1 MEKLNIK
8 KVPSSRKDRIKLL
21 ESALAQLKKEFVGLD
36 SIIDQI
42 GASIY
47 AWYVTPEII
56 TRPTIVS
63 IWGMTG
69 TGKTSVVK
77 RLISL
82 LNLDDVQISFDCG
95 ECRDKNK
102 FITTD
107 IMDTFGKSE
116 EADGDRF
123 SGSNS
128 LVFMFDEFQY
138 ARTINDSGD
147 EEVEPSLRPIW
158 SILDSGIID
167 ITNDYNYDF
176 SSLCDFIDELV
187 DTAKS
192 LPHIIIK
199 YNHIN
204 SPDDISAFLDLMF
217 FHYDRGPSI
226 KTDDV
231 EGEDDDRKKP
241 IEVLNSRHI
250 RTIIRRLNNKSD
262 TLGSKVAKE
271 LLSGEYTIGQL
282 AERLEEIKKMSVS
295 SRKLDCSKSL
305 VFILGNLDEAY
316 KDSYDINPDI
326 DADLFYEITSRVTTT
341 DIKEA
346 LKRRYRPEQI
356 GRLGNNIIKYPTL
369 SKDSFK
375 KIIDLEIGRILDRFS
390 KVDKIK
396 VVFEQSM
403 KDLLYSESVYPT
415 QGVRPVLSSIDTLIT
430 PYLSKVVE
438 HKGRSKSVGIGVV
451 GSVRDFRLP
460 CVDIRL
466 KFDKAEELIVT
477 QNLELGKER
486 CPGSRKKR
494 FICAVHE
501 IGHAVMY
508 SWCKGEVPDNI
519 VSVSTDHGGFC
530 STYDRR
536 FAGEIDSR
544 RDVLDEV
551 RISLGGY
558 QAERVIYNNPD
569 MWLLGSSSDIQSL
582 WKELSS
588 AVMDCGYDLPL
599 PLSHRETEQGGS
611 ISEGLDSKDVMVT
624 NKSTGDGRILELIK
638 EGMDYVWSVLSD
650 EKELIKKAA
659 IKLGE
664 NGSMSGQ
671 EFSEFIKQYGNKLT
685 LDKMKDVYN
694 ERDPEYYL
702 KELV

>member
-1 MEKLNIK
+1 MEKLNINR
-8 KVPSSRKDRIKLL
+8 VPNKRKDRIKLL
-21 ESALAQLKKEFVGLD
+21 DSALVQLKREFVGLD
-36 SIIDQI
+36 DIIDQL
-42 GASIY
+42 GASVY

-82 LNLDDVQISFDCG
+82 LYLDDVRISFDCG
-95 ECRDKNK
+95 ECRDNNK
-102 FITTD
+102 SISTD

-116 EADGDRF
+116 ESDSGDRF

-138 ARTINDSGD
+138 ARTINESG
-147 EEVEPSLRPIW
+147 EEDVAPSLRPIW

-167 ITNDYNYDF
+167 INDYNYDF
-176 SSLCDFIDELV
+176 SNLCDFIDELV
-187 DTAKS
+187 DTSKS

-199 YNHIN
+199 DNYIE
-204 SPDDISAFLDLMF
+204 SPDDVSAFLDLMF

-226 KTDDV
+226 KTDNT
-231 EGEDDDRKKP
+231 EDQNKP
-241 IEVLNSRHI
+241 LEVLTSRYL

-262 TLGSKVAKE
+262 ALGSRVAKE

-282 AERLEEIKKMSVS
+282 AERLEDIKKLAAS

-316 KDSYDINPDI
+316 KDSSDISPDI
-326 DADLFYEITSRVTTT
+326 DADLFYDITSRVTTT

-346 LKRRYRPEQI
+346 LKERYRPEQI

-375 KIIDLEIGRILDRFS
+375 KIIDLEIGRVLDRFS
-390 KVDKIK
+390 EVDKIK

-438 HKGRSKSVGIGVV
+438 HKGRSKSVSISVV
-451 GSVRDFRLP
+451 GDIRDFRLP
-460 CVDIRL
+460 SVDIRL
-466 KFDKAEELIVT
+466 KFDKSEEVIVE
-477 QNLELGKER
+477 QKLELGKER
-486 CPGSRKKR
+486 CPENRKKR

-501 IGHAVMY
+501 IGHAIMY

-536 FAGEIDSR
+536 FAGEIDCR

-558 QAERVIYNNPD
+558 QAERVIYSNPD
-569 MWLLGSSSDIQSL
+569 MWLLGSSSDIRSL
-582 WKELSS
+582 WKELSG
-588 AVMDCGYDLPL
+588 AVMDCGFDLPL
-599 PLSHRETEQGGS
+599 PLSHRDVEQNGS
-611 ISEGLDSKDVMVT
+611 ISNGLDCKDVMVT

-638 EGMDYVWSVLSD
+638 EGMDYVWSVLSK

-659 IKLGE
+659 IRLGE
-664 NGSMSGQ
+664 QGSMSGQ
-671 EFSEFIKQYGNKLT
+671 EFSDFIRQYGNKLT
-685 LDKMKDVYN
+685 PDKMKEVYN

>member
-1 MEKLNIK
+1 MEKLNIN
-8 KVPSSRKDRIKLL
+8 KVPSKRKDRIKLL
-21 ESALAQLKKEFVGLD
+21 DSALVQLKREFVGLD
-36 SIIDQI
+36 DIIDQL
-42 GASIY
+42 GASVY

-82 LNLDDVQISFDCG
+82 LYLDDVRISFDCG
-95 ECRDKNK
+95 ECRDNNK
-102 FITTD
+102 SISTD

-116 EADGDRF
+116 ESDSGDRF

-138 ARTINDSGD
+138 ARTINESGE
-147 EEVEPSLRPIW
+147 EEVAPSLRPIW

-167 ITNDYNYDF
+167 INDYNYDF

-187 DTAKS
+187 DTSKS

-199 YNHIN
+199 DNHIE
-204 SPDDISAFLDLMF
+204 SPDDVSAFLNIMF

-226 KTDDV
+226 KTDNT
-231 EGEDDDRKKP
+231 EDQNKP
-241 IEVLNSRHI
+241 LEVLTSRYL

-262 TLGSKVAKE
+262 ALGSRVAKE
-271 LLSGEYTIGQL
+271 LISGEYTIGQL
-282 AERLEEIKKMSVS
+282 AERLEDIKKLAAS

-316 KDSYDINPDI
+316 KDSSDISPDI
-326 DADLFYEITSRVTTT
+326 DADLFYDITSRVTTT

-346 LKRRYRPEQI
+346 LKERYRPEQI

-390 KVDKIK
+390 EVDKIK

-438 HKGRSKSVGIGVV
+438 HKGHSKSVCIGVV
-451 GSVRDFRLP
+451 GDVRDFRLP
-460 CVDIRL
+460 SVDIRL
-466 KFDKAEELIVT
+466 KFDKAEEVIVE
-477 QNLELGKER
+477 QKLELGKER
-486 CPGSRKKR
+486 CPENRKKR

-501 IGHAVMY
+501 IGHAIMY

-536 FAGEIDSR
+536 FAGEIDCR

-551 RISLGGY
+551 RVSLGGY
-558 QAERVIYNNPD
+558 QAERVIYSNPD
-569 MWLLGSSSDIQSL
+569 MWLLGSSSDIRSL

-588 AVMDCGYDLPL
+588 AVMDCGFDLPL
-599 PLSHRETEQGGS
+599 PLSHRDVEQNGS
-611 ISEGLDSKDVMVT
+611 ISNGLDCKDVMVT

-638 EGMDYVWSVLSD
+638 EGMDYVWSVLSE

-664 NGSMSGQ
+664 QGSMSGQ
-671 EFSEFIKQYGNKLT
+671 EFSDFIRQYGNKLT
-685 LDKMKDVYN
+685 LDKMKEVYN
-694 ERDPEYYL
+694 ERDPEYYF

>member
-1 MEKLNIK
+1 MEKLNINR
-8 KVPSSRKDRIKLL
+8 VPSKRKDRIKLL
-21 ESALAQLKKEFVGLD
+21 DSALVQLKREFVGLD
-36 SIIDQI
+36 DIIDQL
-42 GASIY
+42 GASVY

-82 LNLDDVQISFDCG
+82 LYLDDVRISFDCG
-95 ECRDKNK
+95 ECRDNNK
-102 FITTD
+102 SISTD

-116 EADGDRF
+116 ESDSGDRF

-138 ARTINDSGD
+138 ARTINESGE
-147 EEVEPSLRPIW
+147 EEVAPSLRPIW

-167 ITNDYNYDF
+167 INDYNYDF
-176 SSLCDFIDELV
+176 SNLCDFIDELV
-187 DTAKS
+187 DTSKS

-199 YNHIN
+199 DNHIE
-204 SPDDISAFLDLMF
+204 SPDDVSAFLNIMF

-226 KTDDV
+226 KTDNT
-231 EGEDDDRKKP
+231 EDQNKP
-241 IEVLNSRHI
+241 LEVLTSRYL

-262 TLGSKVAKE
+262 ALGSKVAKE

-282 AERLEEIKKMSVS
+282 AERLEDIKKLAAS

-316 KDSYDINPDI
+316 KDSSDISPDI
-326 DADLFYEITSRVTTT
+326 DADLFYDITSRVTTT

-346 LKRRYRPEQI
+346 LKERYRPEQI

-375 KIIDLEIGRILDRFS
+375 KIIDLEIERILDRFS
-390 KVDKIK
+390 EVDKIK

-438 HKGRSKSVGIGVV
+438 HKGHSKSVCIGVV
-451 GSVRDFRLP
+451 GGVRDFRLP
-460 CVDIRL
+460 SVDIRL
-466 KFDKAEELIVT
+466 KFDKSEEVIVE
-477 QNLELGKER
+477 QKLELGKER
-486 CPGSRKKR
+486 CPENRKKR

-536 FAGEIDSR
+536 FAGEIDCR

-558 QAERVIYNNPD
+558 QAERVIYSNPD
-569 MWLLGSSSDIQSL
+569 MWLLGSSSDIRSL

-588 AVMDCGYDLPL
+588 AVMDCGFDLPL
-599 PLSHRETEQGGS
+599 PLSHRDVEQNGS
-611 ISEGLDSKDVMVT
+611 ISNGLDCKDVMVT

-664 NGSMSGQ
+664 QGSMSGQ
-671 EFSEFIKQYGNKLT
+671 EFSDFIRQYGNKLT
-685 LDKMKDVYN
+685 PDKMKEVYN

>member
-1 MEKLNIK
+1 MEKLNIN
-8 KVPSSRKDRIKLL
+8 KVPSKRKDRIKLL
-21 ESALAQLKKEFVGLD
+21 DSALVQLKREFVGLD
-36 SIIDQI
+36 DIIDQL
-42 GASIY
+42 GTSVY

-82 LNLDDVQISFDCG
+82 LNLDDVRISFDCG
-95 ECRDKNK
+95 ECRDNNK
-102 FITTD
+102 SISTD

-116 EADGDRF
+116 ESDSGDRF

-138 ARTINDSGD
+138 ARTINESGE
-147 EEVEPSLRPIW
+147 EEVAPSLRPIW

-187 DTAKS
+187 DASKS

-199 YNHIN
+199 DNHIE
-204 SPDDISAFLDLMF
+204 SPDDVSAFLNLMF

-226 KTDDV
+226 KTDNT
-231 EGEDDDRKKP
+231 EDQNKP
-241 IEVLNSRHI
+241 LEVLTSRYL

-262 TLGSKVAKE
+262 ALGSRVAKE

-282 AERLEEIKKMSVS
+282 AERLEDIKKLAAS

-316 KDSYDINPDI
+316 KDSSDISPDI
-326 DADLFYEITSRVTTT
+326 DADLFYDITSRVTTT

-346 LKRRYRPEQI
+346 LKGRYRPEQI

-390 KVDKIK
+390 EVDKIK

-438 HKGRSKSVGIGVV
+438 HKGRSKSVCIGVV
-451 GSVRDFRLP
+451 GGVRDFRLP
-460 CVDIRL
+460 RVDIRL
-466 KFDKAEELIVT
+466 KFDKSEEVIVE
-477 QNLELGKER
+477 QKLELGKER
-486 CPGSRKKR
+486 CPENRKKR

-508 SWCKGEVPDNI
+508 SWCKGEVPDSI

-530 STYDRR
+530 NTYDRR
-536 FAGEIDSR
+536 FAGEIDCR

-558 QAERVIYNNPD
+558 QAERVIYSNPD

-588 AVMDCGYDLPL
+588 AVMNCGFDLPL
-599 PLSHRETEQGGS
+599 PLSHRDVEQNGS
-611 ISEGLDSKDVMVT
+611 ISNGLDCKDVMVT

-638 EGMDYVWSVLSD
+638 EGMDYVWSVLSN

-659 IKLGE
+659 TRLGE
-664 NGSMSGQ
+664 QGSMSGQ
-671 EFSEFIKQYGNKLT
+671 EFSDFIRQYGNKLT
-685 LDKMKDVYN
+685 PDKMKEVYG

>member
-1 MEKLNIK
+1 MEKLNINR
-8 KVPSSRKDRIKLL
+8 VPSKRKDRIKLL
-21 ESALAQLKKEFVGLD
+21 DSALVQLKREFVGLD
-36 SIIDQI
+36 DIIDQL
-42 GASIY
+42 GASVY

-82 LNLDDVQISFDCG
+82 LYLDDVRISFDCG
-95 ECRDKNK
+95 ECRDNNK
-102 FITTD
+102 SISTD

-116 EADGDRF
+116 ESDSGDRF

-138 ARTINDSGD
+138 ARTINESGE
-147 EEVEPSLRPIW
+147 EEVAPSLRPIW

-167 ITNDYNYDF
+167 INDYNYDF
-176 SSLCDFIDELV
+176 SNLCDFIDELV
-187 DTAKS
+187 DTSKS

-199 YNHIN
+199 DNHIE
-204 SPDDISAFLDLMF
+204 SPDDVSAFLNIMF

-226 KTDDV
+226 KTDNT
-231 EGEDDDRKKP
+231 EDQNKP
-241 IEVLNSRHI
+241 LEVLTSRYL

-262 TLGSKVAKE
+262 ALGSRVAKE

-282 AERLEEIKKMSVS
+282 AERLEDIKKLAAS

-316 KDSYDINPDI
+316 KDSSDISPDI
-326 DADLFYEITSRVTTT
+326 DADLFYDITSRVTTT

-346 LKRRYRPEQI
+346 LKERYRPEQI

-390 KVDKIK
+390 EVDKIK

-438 HKGRSKSVGIGVV
+438 HKGRSKSVSIGVV
-451 GSVRDFRLP
+451 GGVRDFRLP
-460 CVDIRL
+460 SVDIRL
-466 KFDKAEELIVT
+466 KFDKAEEVIVE
-477 QNLELGKER
+477 QKLELGKER
-486 CPGSRKKR
+486 CPENRKKR

-536 FAGEIDSR
+536 FAGEIDCR

-551 RISLGGY
+551 RVSLGGY
-558 QAERVIYNNPD
+558 QAERVIYSNPD

-582 WKELSS
+582 WRELSG
-588 AVMDCGYDLPL
+588 AVMDCGFDLPL
-599 PLSHRETEQGGS
+599 PLSHREVEQSGN

-638 EGMDYVWSVLSD
+638 EGMDYVWSVLSN

-664 NGSMSGQ
+664 QGSMSGQ
-671 EFSEFIKQYGNKLT
+671 EFSDFIGQYGNKLT
-685 LDKMKDVYN
+685 LDKMKEVYN

>member
-1 MEKLNIK
+1 MEKLNINR
-8 KVPSSRKDRIKLL
+8 VPSKRKDRIKLL
-21 ESALAQLKKEFVGLD
+21 DSALVQLKREFVGLD
-36 SIIDQI
+36 DIIDQL
-42 GASIY
+42 GASVY

-82 LNLDDVQISFDCG
+82 LYLDDVRISFDCG
-95 ECRDKNK
+95 ECRDNNK
-102 FITTD
+102 SISTD

-116 EADGDRF
+116 ESDSGDRF

-138 ARTINDSGD
+138 ARTINESG
-147 EEVEPSLRPIW
+147 EEDVAPSLRPIW

-167 ITNDYNYDF
+167 INDYNYDF
-176 SSLCDFIDELV
+176 SNLCDFIDELV
-187 DTAKS
+187 DASKS

-199 YNHIN
+199 DNHIE
-204 SPDDISAFLDLMF
+204 SPDDVSAFLNIMF

-226 KTDDV
+226 KTDNT
-231 EGEDDDRKKP
+231 EDQNKP
-241 IEVLNSRHI
+241 LEVLTSRYL

-262 TLGSKVAKE
+262 ALGSRVAKE
-271 LLSGEYTIGQL
+271 LISGEYTIGQL
-282 AERLEEIKKMSVS
+282 AERLEDIKKLAAS

-316 KDSYDINPDI
+316 KDSSDISPDI
-326 DADLFYEITSRVTTT
+326 DADLFYDITSRVTTT

-346 LKRRYRPEQI
+346 LKERYRPEQI

-390 KVDKIK
+390 EVDKIK

-438 HKGRSKSVGIGVV
+438 HKGRSKSVSISVV
-451 GSVRDFRLP
+451 GGVRDFRLP
-460 CVDIRL
+460 SVDIRL
-466 KFDKAEELIVT
+466 KFDKAEEVIVE
-477 QNLELGKER
+477 QKLELGKER
-486 CPGSRKKR
+486 CPENRKKR
-494 FICAVHE
+494 FICSVHE

-536 FAGEIDSR
+536 FAGEIDCR

-558 QAERVIYNNPD
+558 QAERVIYSNPD
-569 MWLLGSSSDIQSL
+569 MWLLGSSSDIRSL

-588 AVMDCGYDLPL
+588 AVMDCGFDLPL
-599 PLSHRETEQGGS
+599 PLSHRDVEQNGS
-611 ISEGLDSKDVMVT
+611 ISNGLDCKDVMVT

-638 EGMDYVWSVLSD
+638 EGMDYVWSVLSK

-664 NGSMSGQ
+664 QGSMSGQ
-671 EFSEFIKQYGNKLT
+671 EFSDFIRQYGNKLT
-685 LDKMKDVYN
+685 PDKMKEVYN
-694 ERDPEYYL
+694 ERDPEYYF

>member
-1 MEKLNIK
+1 MEKLNIN
-8 KVPSSRKDRIKLL
+8 KVPSKRKDRIKLL
-21 ESALAQLKKEFVGLD
+21 DSALVQLKREFVGLD
-36 SIIDQI
+36 DIIDQL
-42 GASIY
+42 GASVY

-82 LNLDDVQISFDCG
+82 LYLDDVRISFDCG
-95 ECRDKNK
+95 ECRDNNK
-102 FITTD
+102 SISTD

-116 EADGDRF
+116 ESDRGDRF

-138 ARTINDSGD
+138 ARTINESGE
-147 EEVEPSLRPIW
+147 EEVAPSLRPIW

-167 ITNDYNYDF
+167 INDYNYDF
-176 SSLCDFIDELV
+176 SNLCDFVDELV
-187 DTAKS
+187 DASKS

-199 YNHIN
+199 DNHIE
-204 SPDDISAFLDLMF
+204 SPDDVSAFLNLMF

-226 KTDDV
+226 KTDNT
-231 EGEDDDRKKP
+231 EDQNKP
-241 IEVLNSRHI
+241 LEVLTSRYL
-250 RTIIRRLNNKSD
+250 RTIIRRLNNKND
-262 TLGSKVAKE
+262 ALGSRVAKE

-282 AERLEEIKKMSVS
+282 AERLEDIKKLAAS

-316 KDSYDINPDI
+316 KDSSDISPDI
-326 DADLFYEITSRVTTT
+326 DADLFYDITSRVTTT

-346 LKRRYRPEQI
+346 LKERYRPEQI

-375 KIIDLEIGRILDRFS
+375 RIIDLEIGRILDRFS
-390 KVDKIK
+390 EVDKIK

-438 HKGRSKSVGIGVV
+438 HKGRSKSVCIGVV

-460 CVDIRL
+460 CVDVRL
-466 KFDKAEELIVT
+466 KFDKSEEVIVE
-477 QNLELGKER
+477 QKLELGKER
-486 CPGSRKKR
+486 CPENRKKR

-536 FAGEIDSR
+536 FAGEIDCR

-558 QAERVIYNNPD
+558 QAERVIYSNPD
-569 MWLLGSSSDIQSL
+569 MWLLGSSSDIRSL
-582 WKELSS
+582 WKELSG
-588 AVMDCGYDLPL
+588 AVMDCGFDLPL
-599 PLSHRETEQGGS
+599 PLSHRDVEQNGS
-611 ISEGLDSKDVMVT
+611 ISNGLDCKDVMVT

-638 EGMDYVWSVLSD
+638 EGMDYVWSVLSN

-664 NGSMSGQ
+664 QGSMSGQ
-671 EFSEFIKQYGNKLT
+671 EFSDFIRQYGNKLT
-685 LDKMKDVYN
+685 PDKMKEVYN

>member
-1 MEKLNIK
+1 MEKLNIN
-8 KVPSSRKDRIKLL
+8 KVPSKRKDRIKLL
-21 ESALAQLKKEFVGLD
+21 DSALVQLKREFVGLD
-36 SIIDQI
+36 DIIDQL
-42 GASIY
+42 GASVY

-82 LNLDDVQISFDCG
+82 LYLDDVRISFDCG
-95 ECRDKNK
+95 ECRDNNK
-102 FITTD
+102 SISTD

-116 EADGDRF
+116 ESDSGDRF

-138 ARTINDSGD
+138 ARTINESGE
-147 EEVEPSLRPIW
+147 EEVAPSLRPIW

-187 DTAKS
+187 DASKS

-199 YNHIN
+199 DNHIE
-204 SPDDISAFLDLMF
+204 SPDDVSAFLNIMF

-226 KTDDV
+226 KTDNT
-231 EGEDDDRKKP
+231 EDQNKP
-241 IEVLNSRHI
+241 LEVLTSRYL

-262 TLGSKVAKE
+262 ALGSRVAKE

-282 AERLEEIKKMSVS
+282 AERLEDIKKLAAS

-316 KDSYDINPDI
+316 KDSSDISPDI
-326 DADLFYEITSRVTTT
+326 DADLFYDITSRVTTT

-346 LKRRYRPEQI
+346 LKERYRPEQI

-375 KIIDLEIGRILDRFS
+375 RIIDLEIGRILDRFS
-390 KVDKIK
+390 EVDKIE

-438 HKGRSKSVGIGVV
+438 HKGRSKSVSISVV
-451 GSVRDFRLP
+451 GDIRDFRLP
-460 CVDIRL
+460 RVDIRL
-466 KFDKAEELIVT
+466 KFDKSEEVIVE
-477 QNLELGKER
+477 QKLELGKER
-486 CPGSRKKR
+486 CPENRKKR

-501 IGHAVMY
+501 IGHAIMY

-536 FAGEIDSR
+536 FAGEIDCR

-558 QAERVIYNNPD
+558 QAERVIYSNPD

-582 WKELSS
+582 WKELSG
-588 AVMDCGYDLPL
+588 AVMDCGFDLPL
-599 PLSHRETEQGGS
+599 PLSHRDVEQNGS
-611 ISEGLDSKDVMVT
+611 ISNGLDCKDVMVT

-664 NGSMSGQ
+664 QGSMSGQ
-671 EFSEFIKQYGNKLT
+671 EFSDFIRQYGNKLT
-685 LDKMKDVYN
+685 PDKMKEVYG
-694 ERDPEYYL
+694 ERDPEYYF
-702 KELV
+702 KGLV

>member
-1 MEKLNIK
+1 MEKLNIN
-8 KVPSSRKDRIKLL
+8 KVPSKRKDRIKLL
-21 ESALAQLKKEFVGLD
+21 DSALVQLKREFVGLD
-36 SIIDQI
+36 DIIDQL
-42 GASIY
+42 GASVY

-82 LNLDDVQISFDCG
+82 LNLDDVRISFDCG
-95 ECRDKNK
+95 ECRDNNK
-102 FITTD
+102 SICTD

-116 EADGDRF
+116 ESDSGDRF

-138 ARTINDSGD
+138 ARTINESGE
-147 EEVEPSLRPIW
+147 EEVAPSLRPIW

-187 DTAKS
+187 DASKS

-199 YNHIN
+199 DNHIE
-204 SPDDISAFLDLMF
+204 SPDDVSAFLNLMF

-226 KTDDV
+226 KTDNT
-231 EGEDDDRKKP
+231 EDQNKP
-241 IEVLNSRHI
+241 LEVLTSRYL
-250 RTIIRRLNNKSD
+250 RTIIRRLNSKSD
-262 TLGSKVAKE
+262 TLGSRVAKE

-282 AERLEEIKKMSVS
+282 AERLEDIKKLAAS

-316 KDSYDINPDI
+316 KDSSDISPDI
-326 DADLFYEITSRVTTT
+326 DADLFYDITSRVTTT

-346 LKRRYRPEQI
+346 LKERYRPEQI

-390 KVDKIK
+390 EVDKIG

-438 HKGRSKSVGIGVV
+438 HKGRSKSVSIGVV
-451 GSVRDFRLP
+451 GGVRDFRLP
-460 CVDIRL
+460 RVDIRL
-466 KFDKAEELIVT
+466 KFDKSEEVIVE
-477 QNLELGKER
+477 QKLELGKER
-486 CPGSRKKR
+486 CPENRKKR

-536 FAGEIDSR
+536 FAGEIDCR

-569 MWLLGSSSDIQSL
+569 MWLLGSGSDIRSL
-582 WKELSS
+582 WKELSG
-588 AVMDCGYDLPL
+588 AVMDCGFDLPL
-599 PLSHRETEQGGS
+599 PLSHRDVEQNGS
-611 ISEGLDSKDVMVT
+611 ISNGLDCKDVMVT

-638 EGMDYVWSVLSD
+638 EGMDYVWSVLSN

-664 NGSMSGQ
+664 QGSMSGQ
-671 EFSEFIKQYGNKLT
+671 EFLDFIRQYGNKLT
-685 LDKMKDVYN
+685 PDKMKEVYG

>member
-1 MEKLNIK
+1 MEKLNIN
-8 KVPSSRKDRIKLL
+8 KVPSKRKDRIKLL
-21 ESALAQLKKEFVGLD
+21 DSALVQLKREFVGLD
-36 SIIDQI
+36 DIIDQL
-42 GASIY
+42 GASVY

-82 LNLDDVQISFDCG
+82 LYLDDVRISFDCG
-95 ECRDKNK
+95 ECRDNNK
-102 FITTD
+102 SISTD

-116 EADGDRF
+116 ESDSGDRF

-138 ARTINDSGD
+138 ARTINESGE
-147 EEVEPSLRPIW
+147 EEVAPSLRPIW

-167 ITNDYNYDF
+167 INDYNYDF
-176 SSLCDFIDELV
+176 SNLCDFIDELV
-187 DTAKS
+187 DTSKS

-199 YNHIN
+199 DNHIE
-204 SPDDISAFLDLMF
+204 SPDDVSAFLNIMF

-226 KTDDV
+226 KTDNT
-231 EGEDDDRKKP
+231 EDQNKP
-241 IEVLNSRHI
+241 LEVLTSRYL

-262 TLGSKVAKE
+262 ALGSRVAKE

-282 AERLEEIKKMSVS
+282 AERLEDIKKLAAS

-316 KDSYDINPDI
+316 KDSSDISPDI
-326 DADLFYEITSRVTTT
+326 DADLFYDITSRVTTT

-346 LKRRYRPEQI
+346 LKERYRPEQI

-390 KVDKIK
+390 EVDKIK

-438 HKGRSKSVGIGVV
+438 HKGRSKSVSISVV
-451 GSVRDFRLP
+451 GDIRDFRLP
-460 CVDIRL
+460 RVDIRL
-466 KFDKAEELIVT
+466 KFDKAEEVIVE
-477 QNLELGKER
+477 QKLELGKER
-486 CPGSRKKR
+486 CPENRKKR

-501 IGHAVMY
+501 IGHAIMY
-508 SWCKGEVPDNI
+508 SWCKGEVPDSI

-536 FAGEIDSR
+536 FAGEIDCR

-569 MWLLGSSSDIQSL
+569 MWLLGSSSDIRSL

-588 AVMDCGYDLPL
+588 AVMDCGFDLPL
-599 PLSHRETEQGGS
+599 PLSHRDVEQNGS
-611 ISEGLDSKDVMVT
+611 ISNGLDCKDVMVT

-664 NGSMSGQ
+664 QGSMSGQ
-671 EFSEFIKQYGNKLT
+671 EFSDFIRQYGNKLT
-685 LDKMKDVYN
+685 LDKMKEVYG
-694 ERDPEYYL
+694 ERDPEYYF

>member
-1 MEKLNIK
+1 MEKLNIN
-8 KVPSSRKDRIKLL
+8 KVPSKRKDRIKLL
-21 ESALAQLKKEFVGLD
+21 DSALVQLKREFVGLD
-36 SIIDQI
+36 DIIDQL
-42 GASIY
+42 GASVY

-82 LNLDDVQISFDCG
+82 LYLDDVRISFDCG
-95 ECRDKNK
+95 ECRDNNK
-102 FITTD
+102 SISTD

-116 EADGDRF
+116 ESDSGDRF

-138 ARTINDSGD
+138 ARTINESG
-147 EEVEPSLRPIW
+147 EEDVAPSLRPIW

-167 ITNDYNYDF
+167 INDYNYDF
-176 SSLCDFIDELV
+176 SNLCDFIDELV
-187 DTAKS
+187 DTSKS

-199 YNHIN
+199 GNHIE
-204 SPDDISAFLDLMF
+204 SPDDVSAFLNIMF

-226 KTDDV
+226 KTDDA
-231 EGEDDDRKKP
+231 EDQNKP
-241 IEVLNSRHI
+241 LEVLTSRYL

-262 TLGSKVAKE
+262 ALGSKVAKE

-282 AERLEEIKKMSVS
+282 AERLEDIKKLAAS

-316 KDSYDINPDI
+316 KDSSDISPDI
-326 DADLFYEITSRVTTT
+326 DVDLFYDITSRVTTT

-346 LKRRYRPEQI
+346 LKERYRPEQI

-375 KIIDLEIGRILDRFS
+375 RIIDLEIGRILDRFS
-390 KVDKIK
+390 EVDKIK

-430 PYLSKVVE
+430 PYLSKVLE
-438 HKGRSKSVGIGVV
+438 HKGRSKSVSISVV
-451 GSVRDFRLP
+451 GDIRDFRLP
-460 CVDIRL
+460 SVDIRL
-466 KFDKAEELIVT
+466 KFDKSEEVIVE
-477 QNLELGKER
+477 QKLELGKER
-486 CPGSRKKR
+486 CPENRKKR

-501 IGHAVMY
+501 IGHAIMY

-536 FAGEIDSR
+536 FAGEIDCR

-558 QAERVIYNNPD
+558 QAERVIYSNPD
-569 MWLLGSSSDIQSL
+569 MWLLGSSSDIRSL

-588 AVMDCGYDLPL
+588 AVMDCGFDLPL
-599 PLSHRETEQGGS
+599 PLSHRDVEQNGS
-611 ISEGLDSKDVMVT
+611 ISNGLDCKDVMVT

-664 NGSMSGQ
+664 QGSMSGQ
-671 EFSEFIKQYGNKLT
+671 EFSDFIRQYGNKLT
-685 LDKMKDVYN
+685 LDKMKEVYN
-694 ERDPEYYL
+694 ERDPEYYF

>member
-1 MEKLNIK
+1 MEKLNIN
-8 KVPSSRKDRIKLL
+8 KVPSKRKDRIKLL
-21 ESALAQLKKEFVGLD
+21 ESALVQLKREFVGLD
-36 SIIDQI
+36 DIIDQI
-42 GASIY
+42 GTSVY

-82 LNLDDVQISFDCG
+82 LNLDGVRISFDCG
-95 ECRDKNK
+95 ECRDNNK
-102 FITTD
+102 SISTD

-138 ARTINDSGD
+138 ARTINDSGE
-147 EEVEPSLRPIW
+147 EEVAPSLRPIW

-176 SSLCDFIDELV
+176 SNLCDFVDELV
-187 DTAKS
+187 DASKS

-199 YNHIN
+199 DNHIE
-204 SPDDISAFLDLMF
+204 SPDDVSAYLNLMF

-226 KTDDV
+226 KT
-231 EGEDDDRKKP
+231 EDAEDQNKP
-241 IEVLNSRHI
+241 LEVLGSRYI

-271 LLSGEYTIGQL
+271 LLSGEYTISQF
-282 AERLEEIKKMSVS
+282 AERLDDIRKMSVS

-346 LKRRYRPEQI
+346 LKKRYRPEQI

-369 SKDSFK
+369 SKDSFRR
-375 KIIDLEIGRILDRFS
+375 IIDLEIGRILDRFS
-390 KVDKIK
+390 EVDKIR

-438 HKGRSKSVGIGVV
+438 HKGRSKSVSIGVV
-451 GSVRDFRLP
+451 GGVRDFRLP
-460 CVDIRL
+460 RVDIRL
-466 KFDKAEELIVT
+466 KFDKSEEVIVE
-477 QNLELGKER
+477 QKLELGKER
-486 CPGSRKKR
+486 CPENRKKR

-501 IGHAVMY
+501 IGHAIMY

-536 FAGEIDSR
+536 FAGEIDCR
-544 RDVLDEV
+544 RDILDEV

-558 QAERVIYNNPD
+558 QAERVIYSNSD

-588 AVMDCGYDLPL
+588 AVMDCGFDLPL
-599 PLSHRETEQGGS
+599 PLSHRDVEQNGS
-611 ISEGLDSKDVMVT
+611 ISNGLDCKDVMVT

-664 NGSMSGQ
+664 QGSMSGQ
-671 EFSEFIKQYGNKLT
+671 EFSDFIRQYGNKLT
-685 LDKMKDVYN
+685 PDKMKEVYG

>member
-1 MEKLNIK
+1 MEKLNINR
-8 KVPSSRKDRIKLL
+8 VPSKRKDRIKLL
-21 ESALAQLKKEFVGLD
+21 DSALVQLKREFVGLD
-36 SIIDQI
+36 DIIDQL
-42 GASIY
+42 GASVY

-82 LNLDDVQISFDCG
+82 LYLDDVRISFDCG
-95 ECRDKNK
+95 ECRDNNK
-102 FITTD
+102 SISTD

-116 EADGDRF
+116 ESDSGDRF

-138 ARTINDSGD
+138 ARTINESG
-147 EEVEPSLRPIW
+147 EEDVAPSLRPIW

-167 ITNDYNYDF
+167 INDYNYDF
-176 SSLCDFIDELV
+176 SNLCDFIDELV
-187 DTAKS
+187 DTSKS

-199 YNHIN
+199 DNHIE
-204 SPDDISAFLDLMF
+204 SPDDVSAFLNLMF

-226 KTDDV
+226 KTDNT
-231 EGEDDDRKKP
+231 EDQNKP
-241 IEVLNSRHI
+241 LEVLTSRYL

-262 TLGSKVAKE
+262 ALGSRVAKE
-271 LLSGEYTIGQL
+271 LISGEYTIGQL
-282 AERLEEIKKMSVS
+282 AERLEDIKKLAAS

-316 KDSYDINPDI
+316 KDSSDISPDI
-326 DADLFYEITSRVTTT
+326 DADLFYDITSRVTTT

-346 LKRRYRPEQI
+346 LKERYRPEQI

-375 KIIDLEIGRILDRFS
+375 KIIDLEIERILDRFS
-390 KVDKIK
+390 EVDKIK

-438 HKGRSKSVGIGVV
+438 HKGRSKSVCISVV
-451 GSVRDFRLP
+451 GGVRDFRLP
-460 CVDIRL
+460 SVDIRL
-466 KFDKAEELIVT
+466 KFDKAEEVIVE
-477 QNLELGKER
+477 QKLELGKER
-486 CPGSRKKR
+486 CPENRKKR

-501 IGHAVMY
+501 IGHAIMY

-536 FAGEIDSR
+536 FAGEIDCR

-558 QAERVIYNNPD
+558 QAERVIYSNPD
-569 MWLLGSSSDIQSL
+569 MWLLGSSSDIRSL

-588 AVMDCGYDLPL
+588 AVMDCGFDLPL
-599 PLSHRETEQGGS
+599 PLSHRDVEQNGS
-611 ISEGLDSKDVMVT
+611 ISNGLDCKDVMVT

-664 NGSMSGQ
+664 QGSMSGQ
-671 EFSEFIKQYGNKLT
+671 EFLDFIRQYGNKLT
-685 LDKMKDVYN
+685 PDKMKEVYN
-694 ERDPEYYL
+694 ERDPEYYF

>member
-1 MEKLNIK
+1 MEKLNINR
-8 KVPSSRKDRIKLL
+8 VPSKRKDRIKLL
-21 ESALAQLKKEFVGLD
+21 DSALVQLKREFVGLD

-82 LNLDDVQISFDCG
+82 LNLDGVRISFDCG
-95 ECRDKNK
+95 ECRDNNK
-102 FITTD
+102 SISTD

-138 ARTINDSGD
+138 ARTINDSGE
-147 EEVEPSLRPIW
+147 EEVAPSLRPIW

-176 SSLCDFIDELV
+176 SNLCDFVDELV
-187 DTAKS
+187 DASKS

-199 YNHIN
+199 DNHIE
-204 SPDDISAFLDLMF
+204 SPDDVSAYLNLMF

-226 KTDDV
+226 KT
-231 EGEDDDRKKP
+231 EDAEDQNKP
-241 IEVLNSRHI
+241 LEVLGSRYI
-250 RTIIRRLNNKSD
+250 RTIIRRLNGKSD
-262 TLGSKVAKE
+262 ALGSKVAKE
-271 LLSGEYTIGQL
+271 LLSGEYTISQF
-282 AERLEEIKKMSVS
+282 AERLDDIRKMSVS

-346 LKRRYRPEQI
+346 LKKRYRPEQI

-369 SKDSFK
+369 SKDSFRR
-375 KIIDLEIGRILDRFS
+375 IIDLEIGRILDRFS
-390 KVDKIK
+390 EVDKIR

-438 HKGRSKSVGIGVV
+438 HKGRSKSVSIGVV
-451 GSVRDFRLP
+451 GGVRDFRLP
-460 CVDIRL
+460 RVDIRL
-466 KFDKAEELIVT
+466 KFDKAEEVT
-477 QNLELGKER
+477 VEQKLELGKER
-486 CPGSRKKR
+486 CPENRKKR
-494 FICAVHE
+494 YICAVHE
-501 IGHAVMY
+501 IGHAIMY

-536 FAGEIDSR
+536 FAGEIDCR
-544 RDVLDEV
+544 RDILDEV

-558 QAERVIYNNPD
+558 QAERVIYSNPD

-588 AVMDCGYDLPL
+588 AVMDCGFDLPL
-599 PLSHRETEQGGS
+599 PLSHRDVEQNGS
-611 ISEGLDSKDVMVT
+611 ISRGLDCKDVMVT

-659 IKLGE
+659 IQLGE
-664 NGSMSGQ
+664 QGSMSGQ
-671 EFSEFIKQYGNKLT
+671 EFLDFIRQYGNKLT
-685 LDKMKDVYN
+685 LDKMKEVYG

>member
-1 MEKLNIK
+1 MEKLNINR
-8 KVPSSRKDRIKLL
+8 VPSKRKDRIKLL
-21 ESALAQLKKEFVGLD
+21 DSALVQLKREFVGLD
-36 SIIDQI
+36 DIIDQL
-42 GASIY
+42 GASVY

-82 LNLDDVQISFDCG
+82 LYLDDVRILFDCG
-95 ECRDKNK
+95 ECRDNNK
-102 FITTD
+102 SISTD

-116 EADGDRF
+116 ESDSGDRF

-138 ARTINDSGD
+138 ARTINESGE
-147 EEVEPSLRPIW
+147 EEVAPSLRPIW

-167 ITNDYNYDF
+167 INDYNYDF
-176 SSLCDFIDELV
+176 SNLCDFIDELV
-187 DTAKS
+187 NTSKS

-199 YNHIN
+199 DNHIE
-204 SPDDISAFLDLMF
+204 SPDDVSAFLNIMF
-217 FHYDRGPSI
+217 FHYDRGPFI
-226 KTDDV
+226 KTDNT
-231 EGEDDDRKKP
+231 EDQNKP
-241 IEVLNSRHI
+241 LEVLTSRYL

-262 TLGSKVAKE
+262 ALGSRVAKE
-271 LLSGEYTIGQL
+271 LISGEYTIGQL
-282 AERLEEIKKMSVS
+282 AERLEDIKKLAAS

-316 KDSYDINPDI
+316 KDSSDISPDI
-326 DADLFYEITSRVTTT
+326 DADLFYDITSRVTTT

-346 LKRRYRPEQI
+346 LKERYRPEQI

-390 KVDKIK
+390 EVDKIK

-438 HKGRSKSVGIGVV
+438 HKGRSKSVSIGVV
-451 GSVRDFRLP
+451 GGVRDFRLP
-460 CVDIRL
+460 SVDIRL
-466 KFDKAEELIVT
+466 KFDKAEEVIVE
-477 QNLELGKER
+477 QKLELGKER
-486 CPGSRKKR
+486 CPENRKKR

-536 FAGEIDSR
+536 FAGEIDCR

-558 QAERVIYNNPD
+558 QAERVIYSNPD
-569 MWLLGSSSDIQSL
+569 MWLLGSSSDIRSL
-582 WKELSS
+582 WKELSG
-588 AVMDCGYDLPL
+588 AVMDCGFDLPL
-599 PLSHRETEQGGS
+599 PLSHRDVEQNGS
-611 ISEGLDSKDVMVT
+611 ISNGLDCKDVMVT

-638 EGMDYVWSVLSD
+638 EGMDYVWSVLSN
-650 EKELIKKAA
+650 EKELIKNAA

-664 NGSMSGQ
+664 QGSMSGQ
-671 EFSEFIKQYGNKLT
+671 EFSDFIRQYGNKLT
-685 LDKMKDVYN
+685 PDKMKEVYN

>member
-1 MEKLNIK
+1 MEKLNINR
-8 KVPSSRKDRIKLL
+8 VPSKRKDRIKLL
-21 ESALAQLKKEFVGLD
+21 DSALVQLKREFVGLD
-36 SIIDQI
+36 DIIDQL
-42 GASIY
+42 GASVY

-82 LNLDDVQISFDCG
+82 LYLDDVRISFDCG
-95 ECRDKNK
+95 ECRDNNK
-102 FITTD
+102 SISTD

-116 EADGDRF
+116 ESDSGDRF

-138 ARTINDSGD
+138 ARTINESGE
-147 EEVEPSLRPIW
+147 EEVAPSLRPIW

-167 ITNDYNYDF
+167 INDYNYDF

-187 DTAKS
+187 DASKS

-199 YNHIN
+199 DNHIE
-204 SPDDISAFLDLMF
+204 SPDDVSAFLNLMF

-226 KTDDV
+226 KTDNT
-231 EGEDDDRKKP
+231 EDQNKP
-241 IEVLNSRHI
+241 LEVLTSRYL

-262 TLGSKVAKE
+262 ALGSRVAKE

-282 AERLEEIKKMSVS
+282 AERLEDIKKLAAS

-316 KDSYDINPDI
+316 KDSSDISPDI
-326 DADLFYEITSRVTTT
+326 DADLFYDITSRVTTT

-346 LKRRYRPEQI
+346 LKERYRPEQI

-390 KVDKIK
+390 EVDKIK

-438 HKGRSKSVGIGVV
+438 HKGRSKSVSIGVV
-451 GSVRDFRLP
+451 GGVRDFRLP
-460 CVDIRL
+460 SVDIRL
-466 KFDKAEELIVT
+466 KFDKAEEVIVE
-477 QNLELGKER
+477 QKLELGKER
-486 CPGSRKKR
+486 CPENRKKR

-536 FAGEIDSR
+536 FAGEIDCR

-569 MWLLGSSSDIQSL
+569 MWLLGSGSDIRSL
-582 WKELSS
+582 WKELSG
-588 AVMDCGYDLPL
+588 AVMDCGFDLPL
-599 PLSHRETEQGGS
+599 PLSHRDVEQNGS
-611 ISEGLDSKDVMVT
+611 ISNGLDCKDVMVT

-638 EGMDYVWSVLSD
+638 EGMDYVWSVLSN

-659 IKLGE
+659 IRLGE
-664 NGSMSGQ
+664 QGSMSGQ
-671 EFSEFIKQYGNKLT
+671 EFSDFIRQYGNKLT
-685 LDKMKDVYN
+685 PDKMKEVYN

>member
-1 MEKLNIK
+1 MEKLNINR
-8 KVPSSRKDRIKLL
+8 VPSKRKDRIKQLD
-21 ESALAQLKKEFVGLD
+21 SALVRLKEEFVGLD
-36 SIIDQI
+36 SIIDQL
-42 GASIY
+42 GTSVY

-82 LNLDDVQISFDCG
+82 LNLDDVRISFDCG
-95 ECRDKNK
+95 ECRNNNK
-102 FITTD
+102 SISTD

-116 EADGDRF
+116 EADGSDRF

-138 ARTINDSGD
+138 ARTINDSGE

-199 YNHIN
+199 ENHIN
-204 SPDDISAFLDLMF
+204 SPDDVSAFLNLMF
-217 FHYDRGPSI
+217 FHYDSGPSI
-226 KTDDV
+226 KPD
-231 EGEDDDRKKP
+231 EDKDP
-241 IEVLNSRHI
+241 IKTLEVLNSRHI
-250 RTIIRRLNNKSD
+250 RTIIRRLNSKGD
-262 TLGSKVAKE
+262 ALGSKVAKE
-271 LLSGEYTIGQL
+271 LLSGEYTISQF
-282 AERLEEIKKMSVS
+282 AERLDDIRKMSVS

-346 LKRRYRPEQI
+346 LKKRYRPEQI

-369 SKDSFK
+369 SKNSFK
-375 KIIDLEIGRILDRFS
+375 RIIDLEIGRILGRFS
-390 KVDKIK
+390 EVDKIK

-438 HKGRSKSVGIGVV
+438 HKGRSKSVSISVV
-451 GSVRDFRLP
+451 GDIRDFRLP
-460 CVDIRL
+460 RVDIRL
-466 KFDKAEELIVT
+466 KFDKAEEVIVT
-477 QNLELGKER
+477 QKLELGKER
-486 CPGSRKKR
+486 CPENRKKR
-494 FICAVHE
+494 YICAVHE
-501 IGHAVMY
+501 IGHAIMY

-536 FAGEIDSR
+536 FAGEIDCR
-544 RDVLDEV
+544 GDILDEV

-558 QAERVIYNNPD
+558 QAERVIYSNPD

-588 AVMDCGYDLPL
+588 AIMECGFDLPL
-599 PLSHRETEQGGS
+599 PLSHREVEQS
-611 ISEGLDSKDVMVT
+611 DNISRGLGCEDVMVT
-624 NKSTGDGRILELIK
+624 SKSTGDGRILELIK

-659 IKLGE
+659 IQLGE
-664 NGSMSGQ
+664 QGSMSGQ
-671 EFSEFIKQYGNKLT
+671 EFLDFIKKYGNKLT
-685 LDKMKDVYN
+685 LDKMKDVYD
-694 ERDPEYYL
+694 ERDSEYYF

>member
-1 MEKLNIK
+1 MEKLNINR
-8 KVPSSRKDRIKLL
+8 VPSKRKDRIKLL
-21 ESALAQLKKEFVGLD
+21 DSALVQLKREFVGLD
-36 SIIDQI
+36 DIIDQL
-42 GASIY
+42 GASVY

-82 LNLDDVQISFDCG
+82 LYLDDVRISFDCG
-95 ECRDKNK
+95 ECRDNNK
-102 FITTD
+102 SISTD

-116 EADGDRF
+116 ESDSGDRF

-138 ARTINDSGD
+138 ARTINESG
-147 EEVEPSLRPIW
+147 EEDVAPSLRPIW

-167 ITNDYNYDF
+167 INDYNYDF
-176 SSLCDFIDELV
+176 SNLCDFIDELV
-187 DTAKS
+187 DTSKS

-199 YNHIN
+199 DNHIE
-204 SPDDISAFLDLMF
+204 SPDDVSAFLNIMF

-226 KTDDV
+226 KTDNT
-231 EGEDDDRKKP
+231 EDQNKP
-241 IEVLNSRHI
+241 LEVLTSRYL

-262 TLGSKVAKE
+262 ALGSRVAKE
-271 LLSGEYTIGQL
+271 LISGEYTIGQL
-282 AERLEEIKKMSVS
+282 AERLEDIKKLAAS

-316 KDSYDINPDI
+316 KDSSDIRPDI
-326 DADLFYEITSRVTTT
+326 DADLFYDITSRVTTT

-346 LKRRYRPEQI
+346 LKERYRPEQI

-390 KVDKIK
+390 EVDKIK

-438 HKGRSKSVGIGVV
+438 HKGRSKSVSIGVV
-451 GSVRDFRLP
+451 GGVRDFRLP
-460 CVDIRL
+460 RVDIRL
-466 KFDKAEELIVT
+466 KFDKSEEVIVE
-477 QNLELGKER
+477 QKLELGKER
-486 CPGSRKKR
+486 CPENRKKR

-501 IGHAVMY
+501 IGHAIMY
-508 SWCKGEVPDNI
+508 SWCKGEVPDSI

-530 STYDRR
+530 NTYDRR
-536 FAGEIDSR
+536 FAGEIDCR

-558 QAERVIYNNPD
+558 QAERVIYSNPD
-569 MWLLGSSSDIQSL
+569 MWLLGSSSDIRSL

-588 AVMDCGYDLPL
+588 AVMDCGFDLPL
-599 PLSHRETEQGGS
+599 PLSHRDVEQNGS
-611 ISEGLDSKDVMVT
+611 ISNGLDCKDVMVT

-664 NGSMSGQ
+664 QGSMSGQ
-671 EFSEFIKQYGNKLT
+671 EFSDFIRQYGNKLT
-685 LDKMKDVYN
+685 PDKMKEVYN
-694 ERDPEYYL
+694 ERDPEYYF

>member
-8 KVPSSRKDRIKLL
+8 KVPSRRKDRIKLL

-42 GASIY
+42 GVSIY

-138 ARTINDSGD
+138 ARTINGSGD

-199 YNHIN
+199 DNHIN

-241 IEVLNSRHI
+241 IEVLNSRYI

-438 HKGRSKSVGIGVV
+438 HKGRSKSVSIGVV
-451 GSVRDFRLP
+451 GDVRDFRLP

-588 AVMDCGYDLPL
+588 AVMDCGFDLPL

>member
-1 MEKLNIK
+1 MEKLNINR
-8 KVPSSRKDRIKLL
+8 VPSKRKDRIKLL
-21 ESALAQLKKEFVGLD
+21 DSALVQLKREFVGLD
-36 SIIDQI
+36 DIIDQL
-42 GASIY
+42 GASVY

-82 LNLDDVQISFDCG
+82 LYLDDVRISFDCG
-95 ECRDKNK
+95 ECRDNNK
-102 FITTD
+102 SISTD

-116 EADGDRF
+116 ESDSGDRF

-138 ARTINDSGD
+138 ARTINESGE
-147 EEVEPSLRPIW
+147 EEVAPSLRPIW

-167 ITNDYNYDF
+167 INDYNYDF
-176 SSLCDFIDELV
+176 SNLCDFIDELV
-187 DTAKS
+187 DTSKS

-199 YNHIN
+199 DNHIE
-204 SPDDISAFLDLMF
+204 SPDDVSAFLDLMF

-226 KTDDV
+226 KTDNT
-231 EGEDDDRKKP
+231 EDQNKP
-241 IEVLNSRHI
+241 LEVLTSRYL

-262 TLGSKVAKE
+262 ALGSRVAKE
-271 LLSGEYTIGQL
+271 LISGEYTIGQL
-282 AERLEEIKKMSVS
+282 AERLEDIKKLAAS

-316 KDSYDINPDI
+316 KDSSDISPDI
-326 DADLFYEITSRVTTT
+326 DADLFYDITSRVTTT

-346 LKRRYRPEQI
+346 LKERYRPEQI

-375 KIIDLEIGRILDRFS
+375 RIIDLEIGRILDRFS
-390 KVDKIK
+390 EVDKIK

-438 HKGRSKSVGIGVV
+438 HKGRSKSVSISVV
-451 GSVRDFRLP
+451 GGVRDFRLP
-460 CVDIRL
+460 SVDIRL
-466 KFDKAEELIVT
+466 KFDKAEEVIVE
-477 QNLELGKER
+477 QKLELGKER
-486 CPGSRKKR
+486 CPENRKKR

-536 FAGEIDSR
+536 FAGEIDCR

-558 QAERVIYNNPD
+558 QAERVIYSNPD
-569 MWLLGSSSDIQSL
+569 MWLLGSSSDIRSL
-582 WKELSS
+582 WKELSG
-588 AVMDCGYDLPL
+588 AVMDCGFDLPL
-599 PLSHRETEQGGS
+599 PLSHRDVEQNGS
-611 ISEGLDSKDVMVT
+611 ISNGLDCKDVMVT

-638 EGMDYVWSVLSD
+638 EGMDYVWSVLSK

-664 NGSMSGQ
+664 QGSMSGQ
-671 EFSEFIKQYGNKLT
+671 EFSDFIRQYGNKLT
-685 LDKMKDVYN
+685 PDKMKEVYN

>member
-1 MEKLNIK
+1 MEKLNINR
-8 KVPSSRKDRIKLL
+8 VPSKRKDRIKLL
-21 ESALAQLKKEFVGLD
+21 DSALVQLKREFVGLD
-36 SIIDQI
+36 DIIDQL
-42 GASIY
+42 GASVY

-82 LNLDDVQISFDCG
+82 LNLDDVRISFDCG
-95 ECRDKNK
+95 ECRDNNK
-102 FITTD
+102 SISTD

-116 EADGDRF
+116 ESDSGDRF

-138 ARTINDSGD
+138 ARTINESGE
-147 EEVEPSLRPIW
+147 EEVAPSLRPIW

-176 SSLCDFIDELV
+176 SSLCDFIDDLV
-187 DTAKS
+187 DASKS

-199 YNHIN
+199 DNHIE
-204 SPDDISAFLDLMF
+204 SPDDVSAFLDLMF

-226 KTDDV
+226 KTDNT
-231 EGEDDDRKKP
+231 EDQNKP
-241 IEVLNSRHI
+241 LEVLTSRYL

-262 TLGSKVAKE
+262 ALGSRVAKE

-282 AERLEEIKKMSVS
+282 AERLEDIKKLAAS

-316 KDSYDINPDI
+316 KDSSDISPDI
-326 DADLFYEITSRVTTT
+326 DADLFYDITSRVTTT

-346 LKRRYRPEQI
+346 LKERYRPEQI

-390 KVDKIK
+390 EVDKIK

-438 HKGRSKSVGIGVV
+438 HKGRSKSVSISVV
-451 GSVRDFRLP
+451 GDIRDFRLP
-460 CVDIRL
+460 SVDIRL
-466 KFDKAEELIVT
+466 KFDKSEEVIVE
-477 QNLELGKER
+477 QKLELGKER
-486 CPGSRKKR
+486 CPENRKKR

-536 FAGEIDSR
+536 FAGEIDCR

-558 QAERVIYNNPD
+558 QAERAIYNNPD
-569 MWLLGSSSDIQSL
+569 MWLLGSSSDIRSL

-588 AVMDCGYDLPL
+588 AVMDCGFDLPL
-599 PLSHRETEQGGS
+599 PLSHRDVEQNGS
-611 ISEGLDSKDVMVT
+611 ISNGLDCKDVMVT

-638 EGMDYVWSVLSD
+638 EGMDYVWSVLSK

-664 NGSMSGQ
+664 QGSMSGQ
-671 EFSEFIKQYGNKLT
+671 EFSDFIRQYGNKLT
-685 LDKMKDVYN
+685 PDKMKEVYN
-694 ERDPEYYL
+694 ERDQEYYF

>member
-1 MEKLNIK
+1 MEKLNIN
-8 KVPSSRKDRIKLL
+8 KVPSKRKDRIKLL
-21 ESALAQLKKEFVGLD
+21 DSALVQLKREFVGLD
-36 SIIDQI
+36 DIIDQL
-42 GASIY
+42 GASVY

-82 LNLDDVQISFDCG
+82 LYLDDVRISFDCG
-95 ECRDKNK
+95 ECRDNNK
-102 FITTD
+102 SISTD

-116 EADGDRF
+116 ESEGDRF

-138 ARTINDSGD
+138 ARTINESGE
-147 EEVEPSLRPIW
+147 EEVAPSLRPIW

-167 ITNDYNYDF
+167 INDYNYDF
-176 SSLCDFIDELV
+176 SNLCDFIDELV
-187 DTAKS
+187 DTSKS

-199 YNHIN
+199 DNHIE
-204 SPDDISAFLDLMF
+204 SPDDVSAFLNIMF

-226 KTDDV
+226 KTDNT
-231 EGEDDDRKKP
+231 EDQNKP
-241 IEVLNSRHI
+241 LEVLTSRYL

-262 TLGSKVAKE
+262 ALGSRVAKE

-282 AERLEEIKKMSVS
+282 AERLEDIKKLAAS

-316 KDSYDINPDI
+316 KDSSDISPDI
-326 DADLFYEITSRVTTT
+326 DADLFYDITSRVTTT

-346 LKRRYRPEQI
+346 LKERYRPEQI

-390 KVDKIK
+390 EVDKIK

-438 HKGRSKSVGIGVV
+438 HKGRSKSVSISVV
-451 GSVRDFRLP
+451 GDIRDFRLP
-460 CVDIRL
+460 SVDIRL
-466 KFDKAEELIVT
+466 KFDKSEEVIVE
-477 QNLELGKER
+477 QKLELGKER
-486 CPGSRKKR
+486 CPENRKKR

-536 FAGEIDSR
+536 FAGEIDCR

-558 QAERVIYNNPD
+558 QAERVIYSNPD
-569 MWLLGSSSDIQSL
+569 MWLLGSSSDIRSL
-582 WKELSS
+582 WKELSG
-588 AVMDCGYDLPL
+588 AVMDCGFDLPL
-599 PLSHRETEQGGS
+599 PLSHRDVEQNGS
-611 ISEGLDSKDVMVT
+611 ISNGLDCKDVMVT

-638 EGMDYVWSVLSD
+638 EGMDYVWSVLSE

-664 NGSMSGQ
+664 QGSMSGQ
-671 EFSEFIKQYGNKLT
+671 EFSDFIRQYGNKLT
-685 LDKMKDVYN
+685 LDKMKEVYG

>member
-1 MEKLNIK
+1 MEKLNINR
-8 KVPSSRKDRIKLL
+8 VPSKRKDRIKLL
-21 ESALAQLKKEFVGLD
+21 DSALVQLKREFVGLD
-36 SIIDQI
+36 DIIDQL
-42 GASIY
+42 GASVY

-82 LNLDDVQISFDCG
+82 LYLDDVRISFDCG
-95 ECRDKNK
+95 ECRDNNK
-102 FITTD
+102 SISTD

-116 EADGDRF
+116 ESDSGDRF

-138 ARTINDSGD
+138 ARTINESG
-147 EEVEPSLRPIW
+147 EEDVAPSLRPIW

-167 ITNDYNYDF
+167 INDYNYDF

-187 DTAKS
+187 DVSKS

-199 YNHIN
+199 DNHIE
-204 SPDDISAFLDLMF
+204 SPDDVSAFLNLMF

-226 KTDDV
+226 KTDNT
-231 EGEDDDRKKP
+231 EDQNKP
-241 IEVLNSRHI
+241 LEVLTSRYL

-262 TLGSKVAKE
+262 ALGSRVAKE
-271 LLSGEYTIGQL
+271 LISGEYTIGQL
-282 AERLEEIKKMSVS
+282 AKRLEDIKKLAAP

-316 KDSYDINPDI
+316 KDSSDISPDI
-326 DADLFYEITSRVTTT
+326 DADLFYDITSRVTTT

-346 LKRRYRPEQI
+346 LKERYRPEQI

-390 KVDKIK
+390 EVEKIK

-438 HKGRSKSVGIGVV
+438 HKGRSESVSISVV
-451 GSVRDFRLP
+451 GDIRDFRLP
-460 CVDIRL
+460 RVDIRL
-466 KFDKAEELIVT
+466 KFDKSEEVIVE
-477 QNLELGKER
+477 QKLELGKER
-486 CPGSRKKR
+486 CPENRKKR

-501 IGHAVMY
+501 IGHAIMY

-536 FAGEIDSR
+536 FAGEIDCR

-558 QAERVIYNNPD
+558 QAERVIYSNPD
-569 MWLLGSSSDIQSL
+569 MWLLGSSSDIRSL
-582 WKELSS
+582 WKELSG
-588 AVMDCGYDLPL
+588 AVMDCGFDLPL
-599 PLSHRETEQGGS
+599 PLSHRDVEQNGS
-611 ISEGLDSKDVMVT
+611 ISNGLDCKDVMVT

-638 EGMDYVWSVLSD
+638 EGMDYVWSVLSN

-664 NGSMSGQ
+664 QGSMSGQ
-671 EFSEFIKQYGNKLT
+671 EFSDFIRQYGNKLT
-685 LDKMKDVYN
+685 PDKMKEVYG
-694 ERDPEYYL
+694 ERDPEYYF

>member
-1 MEKLNIK
+1 MEKLNIN
-8 KVPSSRKDRIKLL
+8 KVPSKRKDRIKLL
-21 ESALAQLKKEFVGLD
+21 DSALVQLKREFVGLD
-36 SIIDQI
+36 DIIDQL
-42 GASIY
+42 GASVY

-82 LNLDDVQISFDCG
+82 LYLDDVRISFDCG
-95 ECRDKNK
+95 ECRDNNK
-102 FITTD
+102 SISTD

-116 EADGDRF
+116 ESDSGDRF

-138 ARTINDSGD
+138 ARTINESGE
-147 EEVEPSLRPIW
+147 EEVAPSLRPIW

-167 ITNDYNYDF
+167 INDYNYDF
-176 SSLCDFIDELV
+176 SNLCDFIDELV
-187 DTAKS
+187 DTSKS
-192 LPHIIIK
+192 LPHIVIK
-199 YNHIN
+199 DNHIE
-204 SPDDISAFLDLMF
+204 SPDDVSAFLDLMF

-226 KTDDV
+226 KTDNT
-231 EGEDDDRKKP
+231 EDQNKP
-241 IEVLNSRHI
+241 LEVLTSRYL

-262 TLGSKVAKE
+262 ALGSRVAKE

-282 AERLEEIKKMSVS
+282 AERLEDIKKLAAS

-316 KDSYDINPDI
+316 KDSSDISPDI
-326 DADLFYEITSRVTTT
+326 DADLFYDITSRVTTT

-346 LKRRYRPEQI
+346 LKERYRPEQI

-390 KVDKIK
+390 EVDKIK

-438 HKGRSKSVGIGVV
+438 HKGRSKSVCIGVV

-466 KFDKAEELIVT
+466 KFDKSEEVIVE
-477 QNLELGKER
+477 QKLELGKER
-486 CPGSRKKR
+486 CPENRKKR

-536 FAGEIDSR
+536 FAGEIDCR

-558 QAERVIYNNPD
+558 QAERVIYSNPD
-569 MWLLGSSSDIQSL
+569 MWLLGSSSDIRSL

-588 AVMDCGYDLPL
+588 AVMDCGFDLPL
-599 PLSHRETEQGGS
+599 PLSHRDVEQNGS
-611 ISEGLDSKDVMVT
+611 ISNGLDCKDVMVT

-638 EGMDYVWSVLSD
+638 EGMDYVWSVLSK

-659 IKLGE
+659 IRLGE
-664 NGSMSGQ
+664 QGSMSGQ
-671 EFSEFIKQYGNKLT
+671 EFSDFIRQYGNKLT
-685 LDKMKDVYN
+685 PDKMKEVYN

>member
-1 MEKLNIK
+1 MEKLNIN
-8 KVPSSRKDRIKLL
+8 KVPSKRKDRIKLL
-21 ESALAQLKKEFVGLD
+21 DSALVQLKREFVGLD
-36 SIIDQI
+36 DIIDQL
-42 GASIY
+42 GASVY

-82 LNLDDVQISFDCG
+82 LYLDDVRISFDCG
-95 ECRDKNK
+95 ECRDNNK
-102 FITTD
+102 SISTD

-116 EADGDRF
+116 ESDSGDRF

-138 ARTINDSGD
+138 ARTINESGE
-147 EEVEPSLRPIW
+147 EEVAPSLRPIW

-176 SSLCDFIDELV
+176 SNLCDFVDELV
-187 DTAKS
+187 DASKS

-199 YNHIN
+199 DNHIE
-204 SPDDISAFLDLMF
+204 SPDDVSAFLNLMF

-226 KTDDV
+226 KT
-231 EGEDDDRKKP
+231 EDAEDQNKP
-241 IEVLNSRHI
+241 LEVLGSRYI
-250 RTIIRRLNNKSD
+250 RTIVRRLNGKSD

-271 LLSGEYTIGQL
+271 LLSGEYTISQF
-282 AERLEEIKKMSVS
+282 AERLDDIRKMSVS

-346 LKRRYRPEQI
+346 LKKRYRPEQI

-375 KIIDLEIGRILDRFS
+375 RIIDLEIGRILDRFS
-390 KVDKIK
+390 EVDKIK

-438 HKGRSKSVGIGVV
+438 HKGHSKSVCIGVV
-451 GSVRDFRLP
+451 GDVRDFRLP
-460 CVDIRL
+460 SVDIRL
-466 KFDKAEELIVT
+466 KFDKAEEVIVT
-477 QNLELGKER
+477 QKLELGKER
-486 CPGSRKKR
+486 CPENRKKR

-501 IGHAVMY
+501 IGHAIMY

-536 FAGEIDSR
+536 FAGEIDCR

-551 RISLGGY
+551 RVSLGGY
-558 QAERVIYNNPD
+558 QAERVIYSNPD
-569 MWLLGSSSDIQSL
+569 MWLLGSSSDIRSL

-588 AVMDCGYDLPL
+588 AVMDCGFDLPL
-599 PLSHRETEQGGS
+599 PLSHRDVEQNGS
-611 ISEGLDSKDVMVT
+611 ISNGLDCKDVMVT

-638 EGMDYVWSVLSD
+638 EGMDYVWSVLSN

-659 IKLGE
+659 IQLGE
-664 NGSMSGQ
+664 QGSMSGQ
-671 EFSEFIKQYGNKLT
+671 EFLEFIRQYGNKLT
-685 LDKMKDVYN
+685 LDKMKEVYG

>member
-1 MEKLNIK
+1 MEKLNINR
-8 KVPSSRKDRIKLL
+8 VPSKRKDRIKLL
-21 ESALAQLKKEFVGLD
+21 DSALVQLKREFVGLD
-36 SIIDQI
+36 DIIDQL
-42 GASIY
+42 GVSVY

-82 LNLDDVQISFDCG
+82 LYLDDVRISFDCG
-95 ECRDKNK
+95 ECRDNNK
-102 FITTD
+102 SISTD

-116 EADGDRF
+116 ESDSGDRF

-128 LVFMFDEFQY
+128 LVFMLDEFQY
-138 ARTINDSGD
+138 ARTINESGE
-147 EEVEPSLRPIW
+147 EEVSPSLRPIW

-167 ITNDYNYDF
+167 INDYNYDF

-187 DTAKS
+187 DASKS

-199 YNHIN
+199 DNHIE
-204 SPDDISAFLDLMF
+204 SPDDVSAFLNIMF

-226 KTDDV
+226 KTDNT
-231 EGEDDDRKKP
+231 EDQNKP
-241 IEVLNSRHI
+241 LEVLTSRYL

-262 TLGSKVAKE
+262 ALGSRVAKE
-271 LLSGEYTIGQL
+271 LISGEYTIGQL
-282 AERLEEIKKMSVS
+282 AERLEDIKKLAAS

-316 KDSYDINPDI
+316 KDSSDISPDI
-326 DADLFYEITSRVTTT
+326 DADLFYDITSRVTTT

-346 LKRRYRPEQI
+346 LKERYRPEQI

-390 KVDKIK
+390 EVDKIK

-438 HKGRSKSVGIGVV
+438 HKGRSKSVCIGVV

-460 CVDIRL
+460 RVDIRL
-466 KFDKAEELIVT
+466 KFDKSEEVIVE
-477 QNLELGKER
+477 QKLELGKER
-486 CPGSRKKR
+486 CPENRKKR

-536 FAGEIDSR
+536 FAGEIDCR

-558 QAERVIYNNPD
+558 QAERVIYSNPD
-569 MWLLGSSSDIQSL
+569 MWLLGSSSDIRSL
-582 WKELSS
+582 WKELSG
-588 AVMDCGYDLPL
+588 AVMDCGFDLPL
-599 PLSHRETEQGGS
+599 PLSHRDVEQNGS
-611 ISEGLDSKDVMVT
+611 ISNGLDCKDVMVT

-638 EGMDYVWSVLSD
+638 EGMDYVWSVLSN

-664 NGSMSGQ
+664 QGSMSGQ
-671 EFSEFIKQYGNKLT
+671 EFSDFIRQYGNKLT
-685 LDKMKDVYN
+685 LDKMKEVYN

>member
-1 MEKLNIK
+1 MEKLNINR
-8 KVPSSRKDRIKLL
+8 VPSKRKDRIKLL
-21 ESALAQLKKEFVGLD
+21 DSALVQLKREFVGLD
-36 SIIDQI
+36 DIIDQL
-42 GASIY
+42 GASVY

-82 LNLDDVQISFDCG
+82 LYLDDVRISFDCG
-95 ECRDKNK
+95 ECRDNNK
-102 FITTD
+102 SISTN

-116 EADGDRF
+116 ESDSGDRF

-138 ARTINDSGD
+138 ARTINESGE
-147 EEVEPSLRPIW
+147 EEVAPSLRPIW

-167 ITNDYNYDF
+167 INDYNYDF

-187 DTAKS
+187 DASKS

-199 YNHIN
+199 DNHIE
-204 SPDDISAFLDLMF
+204 SPDDVSAFLNLMF

-226 KTDDV
+226 KTDNT
-231 EGEDDDRKKP
+231 EDQNKP
-241 IEVLNSRHI
+241 LEVLTSRYL

-262 TLGSKVAKE
+262 ALGSRVAKE

-282 AERLEEIKKMSVS
+282 AERLEDIKKLAAS

-316 KDSYDINPDI
+316 KDSSDISPDI
-326 DADLFYEITSRVTTT
+326 DADLFYDITSRVTTT

-346 LKRRYRPEQI
+346 LKERYRPEQI

-375 KIIDLEIGRILDRFS
+375 KIIDLEIERILDRFS
-390 KVDKIK
+390 EVDKIK

-438 HKGRSKSVGIGVV
+438 HKGRSKSVSIGVV
-451 GSVRDFRLP
+451 GGVRDFRLP
-460 CVDIRL
+460 RVDIRL
-466 KFDKAEELIVT
+466 KFDKSEEVIVE
-477 QNLELGKER
+477 QKLELGKER
-486 CPGSRKKR
+486 CPENRKKR

-519 VSVSTDHGGFC
+519 VSISTDHGGFC

-536 FAGEIDSR
+536 FAGEIDCR

-569 MWLLGSSSDIQSL
+569 MWLLGSGSDIRSL
-582 WKELSS
+582 WKELSG
-588 AVMDCGYDLPL
+588 AVMDCGFDLPL
-599 PLSHRETEQGGS
+599 PLSHRDVEQNGS
-611 ISEGLDSKDVMVT
+611 ISNGLDCKDVMVT

-638 EGMDYVWSVLSD
+638 EGMDYVWSVLSN

-659 IKLGE
+659 IQLGE
-664 NGSMSGQ
+664 QGSMSGQ
-671 EFSEFIKQYGNKLT
+671 EFSDFIRQYGNKLT
-685 LDKMKDVYN
+685 PDKMKEVYN

>member
-1 MEKLNIK
+1 MEKLNINR
-8 KVPSSRKDRIKLL
+8 VPSKRKDRIKLL
-21 ESALAQLKKEFVGLD
+21 DSALVQLKREFVGLD
-36 SIIDQI
+36 DIIDQL
-42 GASIY
+42 GASVY

-82 LNLDDVQISFDCG
+82 LYLDDVRISFDCG
-95 ECRDKNK
+95 ECRDNNK
-102 FITTD
+102 SICTD

-116 EADGDRF
+116 ESDSGDRF

-138 ARTINDSGD
+138 ARTINESGE
-147 EEVEPSLRPIW
+147 EEVAPSLRPIW

-187 DTAKS
+187 DASKS

-199 YNHIN
+199 DNHIE
-204 SPDDISAFLDLMF
+204 SPDDVSAFLNLMF

-226 KTDDV
+226 KTDNT
-231 EGEDDDRKKP
+231 EDQNKP
-241 IEVLNSRHI
+241 LEVLGSRYL

-262 TLGSKVAKE
+262 ALGSRVAKE

-282 AERLEEIKKMSVS
+282 AERLEDIKKLAAS

-316 KDSYDINPDI
+316 KDSSDISPDI
-326 DADLFYEITSRVTTT
+326 DADLFYDITSRVTTT

-346 LKRRYRPEQI
+346 LKERYRPEQI

-390 KVDKIK
+390 EVDKIK
-396 VVFEQSM
+396 VVFEQGM

-438 HKGRSKSVGIGVV
+438 HKGRSKSVSISVV
-451 GSVRDFRLP
+451 GDIRDFRLP
-460 CVDIRL
+460 RVDIRL
-466 KFDKAEELIVT
+466 KFDKSEEVIVE
-477 QNLELGKER
+477 QKLELGKER
-486 CPGSRKKR
+486 CPENRKKR
-494 FICAVHE
+494 YICAVHE
-501 IGHAVMY
+501 IGHAIMY

-536 FAGEIDSR
+536 FAGEIDCR

-558 QAERVIYNNPD
+558 QAERVIYSNPD

-588 AVMDCGYDLPL
+588 AVMDCGFDLPL
-599 PLSHRETEQGGS
+599 PLSHRDVEQNGS
-611 ISEGLDSKDVMVT
+611 ISNGLDSKDVMVT

-638 EGMDYVWSVLSD
+638 EGMDYVWSVLSN

-659 IKLGE
+659 IQLGE
-664 NGSMSGQ
+664 QGSMSGQ
-671 EFSEFIKQYGNKLT
+671 EFLEFIRQYGNKLT
-685 LDKMKDVYN
+685 LDKMKEVYN
-694 ERDPEYYL
+694 ERDPEYYF

>member
-1 MEKLNIK
+1 MEKLNIN
-8 KVPSSRKDRIKLL
+8 KVPSKRKDRIKLL
-21 ESALAQLKKEFVGLD
+21 DSALVQLKREFVGLD
-36 SIIDQI
+36 DIIDQL
-42 GASIY
+42 GASVY

-82 LNLDDVQISFDCG
+82 LYLDDVRISFDCG
-95 ECRDKNK
+95 ECRDNNK
-102 FITTD
+102 SICTD

-116 EADGDRF
+116 ESDSGDRF

-138 ARTINDSGD
+138 ARTINESGE
-147 EEVEPSLRPIW
+147 EEVAPSLRPIW

-176 SSLCDFIDELV
+176 SNLCDFVDELV
-187 DTAKS
+187 DASKS

-199 YNHIN
+199 DNHIE
-204 SPDDISAFLDLMF
+204 SPDDVSAFLNLMF

-226 KTDDV
+226 KTDNT
-231 EGEDDDRKKP
+231 EDQNKP
-241 IEVLNSRHI
+241 LEVLTSRYL
-250 RTIIRRLNNKSD
+250 RTIIRRLNSKSD
-262 TLGSKVAKE
+262 TLGSRVAKE

-282 AERLEEIKKMSVS
+282 AERLEDIKKLAAS

-316 KDSYDINPDI
+316 KDSSDISPDI
-326 DADLFYEITSRVTTT
+326 DADLFYDITSRVTTT

-346 LKRRYRPEQI
+346 LKERYRPEQI

-369 SKDSFK
+369 SKDSFRR
-375 KIIDLEIGRILDRFS
+375 IIDLEIGRILDRFS
-390 KVDKIK
+390 EVDKIR

-438 HKGRSKSVGIGVV
+438 HKGRSKSVCIGVV

-460 CVDIRL
+460 SVDIRL
-466 KFDKAEELIVT
+466 KFDKSEEVIVE
-477 QNLELGKER
+477 QKLELGKER
-486 CPGSRKKR
+486 CPENRKKR

-536 FAGEIDSR
+536 FAGEIDCR

-558 QAERVIYNNPD
+558 QAERVIYSNSD
-569 MWLLGSSSDIQSL
+569 MWLLGSSSDIRSL
-582 WKELSS
+582 WKELSG
-588 AVMDCGYDLPL
+588 AVMDCGFDLPL
-599 PLSHRETEQGGS
+599 PLSHRDVEQNGS
-611 ISEGLDSKDVMVT
+611 ISNGLDCKDVMVT

-659 IKLGE
+659 IRLGE
-664 NGSMSGQ
+664 QGSMSGQ
-671 EFSEFIKQYGNKLT
+671 EFSDFIIQYGNKLT
-685 LDKMKDVYN
+685 PDKMKEVYN

-702 KELV
+702 EELV

>member
-1 MEKLNIK
+1 MEKLNINR
-8 KVPSSRKDRIKLL
+8 VPSKRKDRIKLL
-21 ESALAQLKKEFVGLD
+21 DSALVQLKREFVGLD
-36 SIIDQI
+36 DIIDQL
-42 GASIY
+42 GASVY

-82 LNLDDVQISFDCG
+82 LYLDDVRISFDCG
-95 ECRDKNK
+95 ECRDNNK
-102 FITTD
+102 SISTD

-116 EADGDRF
+116 ESDSGDRF

-138 ARTINDSGD
+138 ARTINESG
-147 EEVEPSLRPIW
+147 EEDVAPSLRPIW

-167 ITNDYNYDF
+167 INDYNYDF
-176 SSLCDFIDELV
+176 SNLCDFIDELV
-187 DTAKS
+187 DTSKS

-199 YNHIN
+199 DNHIE
-204 SPDDISAFLDLMF
+204 SPDDVSAFLNIMF

-226 KTDDV
+226 KTDNT
-231 EGEDDDRKKP
+231 EDQNKP
-241 IEVLNSRHI
+241 LEVLTSRYL
-250 RTIIRRLNNKSD
+250 RTIIRRLNSKSD

-271 LLSGEYTIGQL
+271 LISGEYTIGQL
-282 AERLEEIKKMSVS
+282 AERLEDIKKLAAS

-316 KDSYDINPDI
+316 KDSSDISPDI
-326 DADLFYEITSRVTTT
+326 DADLFYDITSRVTTT

-346 LKRRYRPEQI
+346 LKERYRPEQI

-375 KIIDLEIGRILDRFS
+375 RIIDLEIGRILDRFS
-390 KVDKIK
+390 EVDKIK

-438 HKGRSKSVGIGVV
+438 HKGRSKSVCIGVV
-451 GSVRDFRLP
+451 GGVRDFRLP

-466 KFDKAEELIVT
+466 KFDKADEVIVE
-477 QNLELGKER
+477 QKLELGKER
-486 CPGSRKKR
+486 CPENRKKR

-501 IGHAVMY
+501 IGHAIMY

-536 FAGEIDSR
+536 FAGEIDCR

-558 QAERVIYNNPD
+558 QAERVIYSNPD
-569 MWLLGSSSDIQSL
+569 MWLLGSSSDIRSL

-588 AVMDCGYDLPL
+588 AVMDCGFDLPL
-599 PLSHRETEQGGS
+599 PLSHRDVEQNGS
-611 ISEGLDSKDVMVT
+611 ISNGLDCKDVMVT

-638 EGMDYVWSVLSD
+638 EGMDYVWSVLSN

-659 IKLGE
+659 IQLGE
-664 NGSMSGQ
+664 QGSMSGQ
-671 EFSEFIKQYGNKLT
+671 EFSDFIRQYGSKLT
-685 LDKMKDVYN
+685 PDKMKEVYN
-694 ERDPEYYL
+694 ERDPEYYF

>member
-1 MEKLNIK
+1 MEKLNINR
-8 KVPSSRKDRIKLL
+8 VPSKRKDRIKLL
-21 ESALAQLKKEFVGLD
+21 DSALVQLKREFVGLD
-36 SIIDQI
+36 DIIDQL
-42 GASIY
+42 GASVY

-82 LNLDDVQISFDCG
+82 LYLDDVRISFDCG
-95 ECRDKNK
+95 ECRDNNK
-102 FITTD
+102 SISTD

-116 EADGDRF
+116 ESDSGDRF

-138 ARTINDSGD
+138 ARTINESGE
-147 EEVEPSLRPIW
+147 EEVAPSLRPIW

-167 ITNDYNYDF
+167 INDYNYDF
-176 SSLCDFIDELV
+176 SNLCDFIDELV
-187 DTAKS
+187 DTSKS

-199 YNHIN
+199 DNHIE
-204 SPDDISAFLDLMF
+204 SPDDVSAFLNIMF

-226 KTDDV
+226 NTDNT
-231 EGEDDDRKKP
+231 EDQNKP
-241 IEVLNSRHI
+241 LEVLTSRYL

-262 TLGSKVAKE
+262 ALGSRVAKE
-271 LLSGEYTIGQL
+271 LISGEYTIGQL
-282 AERLEEIKKMSVS
+282 AERLEDIKKLAAS

-316 KDSYDINPDI
+316 KDSSDISPDI
-326 DADLFYEITSRVTTT
+326 DADLFYDITSRVTTT

-346 LKRRYRPEQI
+346 LKERYRPEQI

-390 KVDKIK
+390 EVDKIK

-438 HKGRSKSVGIGVV
+438 HKGRSKSVSIGVV
-451 GSVRDFRLP
+451 GGVRDFRLP
-460 CVDIRL
+460 RVDIRL
-466 KFDKAEELIVT
+466 KFDKSEEVIVE
-477 QNLELGKER
+477 QKLELGKER
-486 CPGSRKKR
+486 CPENRKKR

-536 FAGEIDSR
+536 FAGEIDCR

-558 QAERVIYNNPD
+558 QAERVIYSNPD
-569 MWLLGSSSDIQSL
+569 MWLLGSSSDIRSL
-582 WKELSS
+582 WKELSG
-588 AVMDCGYDLPL
+588 AVMDCGFDLPL
-599 PLSHRETEQGGS
+599 PLSHRDVEQNGS
-611 ISEGLDSKDVMVT
+611 ISNGLDCKDVMVT

-638 EGMDYVWSVLSD
+638 EGMDYVWSVLSK

-664 NGSMSGQ
+664 QGSMSGQ
-671 EFSEFIKQYGNKLT
+671 EFSDFIRQYGNKLT
-685 LDKMKDVYN
+685 PDKMKEVYN

>member
-1 MEKLNIK
+1 MEKLNINR
-8 KVPSSRKDRIKLL
+8 VPSKRKDRIKLL
-21 ESALAQLKKEFVGLD
+21 DSALVQLKREFVGLD
-36 SIIDQI
+36 DIIDQL
-42 GASIY
+42 GASVY

-82 LNLDDVQISFDCG
+82 LYLDDVRISFDCG
-95 ECRDKNK
+95 ECRDNNK
-102 FITTD
+102 SISTD

-116 EADGDRF
+116 ESDSGDRF

-138 ARTINDSGD
+138 ARTINESGE
-147 EEVEPSLRPIW
+147 EEVAPSLRPIW

-167 ITNDYNYDF
+167 INDYNYDF

-187 DTAKS
+187 DTSKS

-199 YNHIN
+199 DNHIE
-204 SPDDISAFLDLMF
+204 SPDDVSAFLNIMF

-226 KTDDV
+226 KTDNT
-231 EGEDDDRKKP
+231 EDQNKP
-241 IEVLNSRHI
+241 LEVLTSRYL

-262 TLGSKVAKE
+262 ALGSRVAKE

-282 AERLEEIKKMSVS
+282 AERLGDIKKLAAS

-316 KDSYDINPDI
+316 KDSSDISPDI
-326 DADLFYEITSRVTTT
+326 DADLFYDITSRVTTT

-346 LKRRYRPEQI
+346 LKERYRPEQI

-375 KIIDLEIGRILDRFS
+375 RIIDLEIGRILDRFS
-390 KVDKIK
+390 EVDKIK

-438 HKGRSKSVGIGVV
+438 HKGRSKSVCIGVV

-460 CVDIRL
+460 CVDVRL
-466 KFDKAEELIVT
+466 KFDKAEEVIVE
-477 QNLELGKER
+477 QKLELGKER
-486 CPGSRKKR
+486 CPENRKKR

-501 IGHAVMY
+501 IGHAIMY

-536 FAGEIDSR
+536 FAGEIDCR

-558 QAERVIYNNPD
+558 QAERVIYSNPD

-588 AVMDCGYDLPL
+588 AVMNCGFDLPL
-599 PLSHRETEQGGS
+599 PLSHREVEQSGN

-638 EGMDYVWSVLSD
+638 EGMDYVWSVLSN

-664 NGSMSGQ
+664 QGSMSGQ
-671 EFSEFIKQYGNKLT
+671 EFLDFIRQYGNKLT
-685 LDKMKDVYN
+685 LDKMKEVYG
-694 ERDPEYYL
+694 ERDPEYYF

>member
-1 MEKLNIK
+1 MEKLNINR
-8 KVPSSRKDRIKLL
+8 VPSKRKDRIKLL
-21 ESALAQLKKEFVGLD
+21 DSALVQLKREFVGLD
-36 SIIDQI
+36 DIIDQL
-42 GASIY
+42 GASVY

-82 LNLDDVQISFDCG
+82 LYLDDVRISFDCG
-95 ECRDKNK
+95 ECRDNNK
-102 FITTD
+102 SISTD

-116 EADGDRF
+116 ESDSGDRF

-138 ARTINDSGD
+138 ARTINESGE
-147 EEVEPSLRPIW
+147 EEVAPSLRPIW

-167 ITNDYNYDF
+167 INDYNYDF

-187 DTAKS
+187 DTSKS

-199 YNHIN
+199 DNHIE
-204 SPDDISAFLDLMF
+204 SPDDVSAFLDLMF

-226 KTDDV
+226 KTDNT
-231 EGEDDDRKKP
+231 EDQNKP
-241 IEVLNSRHI
+241 LEVLTSRYL

-262 TLGSKVAKE
+262 ALGSRVAKE

-282 AERLEEIKKMSVS
+282 AERLEDIKKLAAS

-316 KDSYDINPDI
+316 KDSSDISPDI
-326 DADLFYEITSRVTTT
+326 DADLFYDITSRVTTT

-346 LKRRYRPEQI
+346 LKERYRPEQI
-356 GRLGNNIIKYPTL
+356 GRLGNSIIKYPTL

-390 KVDKIK
+390 EVDKIK

-438 HKGRSKSVGIGVV
+438 HKGRSKSVCIGVV
-451 GSVRDFRLP
+451 GGVRDFRLP
-460 CVDIRL
+460 RVDIRL
-466 KFDKAEELIVT
+466 KFDKSEEVIVE
-477 QNLELGKER
+477 QKLELGKER
-486 CPGSRKKR
+486 CPENRKKR

-501 IGHAVMY
+501 IGHAIMY

-536 FAGEIDSR
+536 FAGEIDCR

-558 QAERVIYNNPD
+558 QAERVIYSNPD
-569 MWLLGSSSDIQSL
+569 MWLLGSSSDIRSL

-588 AVMDCGYDLPL
+588 AVMDCGFDLPL
-599 PLSHRETEQGGS
+599 PLSHRDVEQNGS
-611 ISEGLDSKDVMVT
+611 ISNGLDCKDVMVT
-624 NKSTGDGRILELIK
+624 NKSTGDGRILVLIK

-664 NGSMSGQ
+664 QGSMSGQ
-671 EFSEFIKQYGNKLT
+671 EFSDFIRQYGNKLT
-685 LDKMKDVYN
+685 LDKMKEVYN
-694 ERDPEYYL
+694 ERDPEYYF

>member
-1 MEKLNIK
+1 MEKLNINR
-8 KVPSSRKDRIKLL
+8 VPSKRKDRIKLL
-21 ESALAQLKKEFVGLD
+21 DSALVQLKREFVGLD
-36 SIIDQI
+36 DIIDQL
-42 GASIY
+42 GASVY

-82 LNLDDVQISFDCG
+82 LYLDDVRISFDCG
-95 ECRDKNK
+95 ECRDNNK
-102 FITTD
+102 SISTD

-116 EADGDRF
+116 ESDSGDRF

-138 ARTINDSGD
+138 ARTINESGE
-147 EEVEPSLRPIW
+147 EEVAPSLRPIW

-187 DTAKS
+187 DASKS

-199 YNHIN
+199 DNHIE
-204 SPDDISAFLDLMF
+204 SPDDVSAFLNLMF

-226 KTDDV
+226 KTDNT
-231 EGEDDDRKKP
+231 EDQNKP
-241 IEVLNSRHI
+241 LEVLTSRYL

-262 TLGSKVAKE
+262 ALGSRVAKE

-282 AERLEEIKKMSVS
+282 AERLEDIKKLAAS

-316 KDSYDINPDI
+316 KDSSDISPDI
-326 DADLFYEITSRVTTT
+326 DADLFYDITSRVTTT

-346 LKRRYRPEQI
+346 LKNRYRPEQI

-375 KIIDLEIGRILDRFS
+375 RIIDLEIGRILDRFS
-390 KVDKIK
+390 EVDKIK

-438 HKGRSKSVGIGVV
+438 HKGHSKSVCIGVV
-451 GSVRDFRLP
+451 GGVRDFRLP
-460 CVDIRL
+460 RVDIRL
-466 KFDKAEELIVT
+466 KFDKSEEVIVE
-477 QNLELGKER
+477 QKLELGKER
-486 CPGSRKKR
+486 CPENRKKR

-530 STYDRR
+530 NTYDRR
-536 FAGEIDSR
+536 FAGEIDCR

-558 QAERVIYNNPD
+558 QAERVIYSNSD

-588 AVMDCGYDLPL
+588 AVMDCGFDLPL
-599 PLSHRETEQGGS
+599 PLSHRDVEQNGS
-611 ISEGLDSKDVMVT
+611 ISNGLDCKDVMVT

-638 EGMDYVWSVLSD
+638 EGMDYVWSVLSN

-659 IKLGE
+659 IQLGE
-664 NGSMSGQ
+664 QGSMSGQ
-671 EFSEFIKQYGNKLT
+671 EFSDFIRQYGNKLT
-685 LDKMKDVYN
+685 PDKMKEVYN

>member
-1 MEKLNIK
+1 MEKLNIN
-8 KVPSSRKDRIKLL
+8 KVPSKRKDRIKLL
-21 ESALAQLKKEFVGLD
+21 ESALVQLKREFVGLD
-36 SIIDQI
+36 DIIDQI
-42 GASIY
+42 GTSVY

-82 LNLDDVQISFDCG
+82 LNLDGVRISFDCG
-95 ECRDKNK
+95 ECRDNNK
-102 FITTD
+102 SISTD

-138 ARTINDSGD
+138 ARTINDSGE
-147 EEVEPSLRPIW
+147 EEVAPSLRPIW

-176 SSLCDFIDELV
+176 SNLCDFVDELV
-187 DTAKS
+187 DASKS

-199 YNHIN
+199 DNHIE
-204 SPDDISAFLDLMF
+204 SPDDVSAYLNLMF

-226 KTDDV
+226 KT
-231 EGEDDDRKKP
+231 EDAEDQNKP
-241 IEVLNSRHI
+241 LEVLGSRYI

-271 LLSGEYTIGQL
+271 LLSGEYTISQF
-282 AERLEEIKKMSVS
+282 AERLDDIRKMSVS

-316 KDSYDINPDI
+316 KDSYDISPDI

-346 LKRRYRPEQI
+346 LKKRYRPEQI

-375 KIIDLEIGRILDRFS
+375 RIIDLEIGRILDRFS
-390 KVDKIK
+390 EVDKIG

-438 HKGRSKSVGIGVV
+438 HKGRSKSVSIGVV
-451 GSVRDFRLP
+451 GGVRDFRLP
-460 CVDIRL
+460 RVDIRL
-466 KFDKAEELIVT
+466 KFDKAEEVT
-477 QNLELGKER
+477 VEQKLELGKER
-486 CPGSRKKR
+486 CPENRKKR
-494 FICAVHE
+494 YICAVHE
-501 IGHAVMY
+501 IGHAIMY

-536 FAGEIDSR
+536 FAGEIDCR
-544 RDVLDEV
+544 RDILDEV

-558 QAERVIYNNPD
+558 QAERVIYSNPD

-588 AVMDCGYDLPL
+588 AVMDCGFDLPL
-599 PLSHRETEQGGS
+599 PLSHRDVEQNGS
-611 ISEGLDSKDVMVT
+611 ISRGLDCKDVMVT

-659 IKLGE
+659 IQLGE
-664 NGSMSGQ
+664 QGSMSGQ
-671 EFSEFIKQYGNKLT
+671 EFLDFIRQYGNKLT
-685 LDKMKDVYN
+685 LDKMKDVYG

>member
-1 MEKLNIK
+1 MEKLNINR
-8 KVPSSRKDRIKLL
+8 VPSKRKDRIKLL
-21 ESALAQLKKEFVGLD
+21 DSALVQLKREFVGLD
-36 SIIDQI
+36 DIIDQL
-42 GASIY
+42 GASVY

-82 LNLDDVQISFDCG
+82 LYLDDVRISFDCG
-95 ECRDKNK
+95 ECRDNNK
-102 FITTD
+102 SISTD

-116 EADGDRF
+116 ESDSGDRF

-138 ARTINDSGD
+138 ARTINESG
-147 EEVEPSLRPIW
+147 EEDVAPSLRPIW

-167 ITNDYNYDF
+167 INDYNYDF
-176 SSLCDFIDELV
+176 SNLCDFIDELV
-187 DTAKS
+187 DTSKS

-199 YNHIN
+199 DNHIE
-204 SPDDISAFLDLMF
+204 SPDDVSAFLDLMF

-226 KTDDV
+226 KTDNT
-231 EGEDDDRKKP
+231 EDQNKP
-241 IEVLNSRHI
+241 LEVLTSRYL

-262 TLGSKVAKE
+262 ALGSRVAKE

-282 AERLEEIKKMSVS
+282 AERLEDIKKLAAS

-316 KDSYDINPDI
+316 KDSSDISPDI
-326 DADLFYEITSRVTTT
+326 DADLFYDITSRVTTT

-346 LKRRYRPEQI
+346 LKERYRPEQI

-375 KIIDLEIGRILDRFS
+375 KIIDLEIERILDRFS
-390 KVDKIK
+390 EVDKIK

-438 HKGRSKSVGIGVV
+438 HKGRSKSVCIGVV

-466 KFDKAEELIVT
+466 KFDKAEEVIVE
-477 QNLELGKER
+477 QKLELGKER
-486 CPGSRKKR
+486 CPENRKKR

-536 FAGEIDSR
+536 FAGEIDCR

-558 QAERVIYNNPD
+558 QAERVIYSNPD
-569 MWLLGSSSDIQSL
+569 MWLLGSSSDIRSL
-582 WKELSS
+582 WKELSG
-588 AVMDCGYDLPL
+588 AVMDCGFDLPL
-599 PLSHRETEQGGS
+599 PLSHRDVEQNGS
-611 ISEGLDSKDVMVT
+611 ISNGLDCKDVMVT

-638 EGMDYVWSVLSD
+638 EGMDYVWSVLSK

-664 NGSMSGQ
+664 QGSMSGQ
-671 EFSEFIKQYGNKLT
+671 EFSDFIRQYGNKLT
-685 LDKMKDVYN
+685 PDKMKEVYN

>member
-1 MEKLNIK
+1 MEKLNINR
-8 KVPSSRKDRIKLL
+8 VPSKRKDRIKLL
-21 ESALAQLKKEFVGLD
+21 DSALVQLKREFVGLD
-36 SIIDQI
+36 DIIDQL
-42 GASIY
+42 GASVY

-82 LNLDDVQISFDCG
+82 LYLDDVRISFDCG
-95 ECRDKNK
+95 ECRDNNK
-102 FITTD
+102 SISTD

-116 EADGDRF
+116 ESDSGDRF
-123 SGSNS
+123 SDSNS

-138 ARTINDSGD
+138 ARTINESG
-147 EEVEPSLRPIW
+147 EEDVAPSLRPIW

-167 ITNDYNYDF
+167 INDYNYDF
-176 SSLCDFIDELV
+176 SNLCDFIDELV
-187 DTAKS
+187 DTSKS

-199 YNHIN
+199 DNHIE
-204 SPDDISAFLDLMF
+204 SPDDVSAFLNIMF

-226 KTDDV
+226 KTDNT
-231 EGEDDDRKKP
+231 EDQNKP
-241 IEVLNSRHI
+241 LEVLTSRYL

-262 TLGSKVAKE
+262 ALGSRVAKE
-271 LLSGEYTIGQL
+271 LISGEYTIGQL
-282 AERLEEIKKMSVS
+282 AERLEDIKKLAAS

-316 KDSYDINPDI
+316 KDSSDISPDI
-326 DADLFYEITSRVTTT
+326 DADLFYDITSRVTTT

-346 LKRRYRPEQI
+346 LKERYRPEQI

-390 KVDKIK
+390 EVDKIK

-438 HKGRSKSVGIGVV
+438 HKGRSKSVSIGVV
-451 GSVRDFRLP
+451 GDVRDFRLP
-460 CVDIRL
+460 SVDIRL
-466 KFDKAEELIVT
+466 KFDKADEVIVE
-477 QNLELGKER
+477 QKLELGKER
-486 CPGSRKKR
+486 CPENRKKR

-536 FAGEIDSR
+536 FAGEIDCR

-558 QAERVIYNNPD
+558 QAERVIYSNPD
-569 MWLLGSSSDIQSL
+569 MWLLGSSSDIRSL

-588 AVMDCGYDLPL
+588 AVMDCGFDLPL
-599 PLSHRETEQGGS
+599 PLSHRDVEQNGS
-611 ISEGLDSKDVMVT
+611 ISNGLDCKDVMVT

-659 IKLGE
+659 IRLGE
-664 NGSMSGQ
+664 QGSMSGQ
-671 EFSEFIKQYGNKLT
+671 EFSDFIRQYGNKLT
-685 LDKMKDVYN
+685 PDKMKEVYN

>member
-1 MEKLNIK
+1 MEKLNIN
-8 KVPSSRKDRIKLL
+8 KVPSKRKDRIKLL
-21 ESALAQLKKEFVGLD
+21 DSALVQLKREFVGLD
-36 SIIDQI
+36 DIIDQL
-42 GASIY
+42 GASVY

-82 LNLDDVQISFDCG
+82 LYLDDVRISFDCG
-95 ECRDKNK
+95 ECRDNNK
-102 FITTD
+102 SISTD

-116 EADGDRF
+116 ESDSGDRF

-138 ARTINDSGD
+138 ARTINESGE
-147 EEVEPSLRPIW
+147 EEVAPSLRPIW

-167 ITNDYNYDF
+167 INDYNYDF
-176 SSLCDFIDELV
+176 SNLCDFIDELV
-187 DTAKS
+187 DTSKS
-192 LPHIIIK
+192 LPHIVIK
-199 YNHIN
+199 DNHIE
-204 SPDDISAFLDLMF
+204 SPDDVSAFLDLMF

-226 KTDDV
+226 KTDNT
-231 EGEDDDRKKP
+231 EDQNKP
-241 IEVLNSRHI
+241 LEVLTSRYL

-262 TLGSKVAKE
+262 ALGSRVAKE

-282 AERLEEIKKMSVS
+282 AERLEDIKKLAAS

-316 KDSYDINPDI
+316 KDSSDISPDI
-326 DADLFYEITSRVTTT
+326 DADLFYDITSRVTTT

-346 LKRRYRPEQI
+346 LKERYRPEQI

-390 KVDKIK
+390 EVDKIK

-438 HKGRSKSVGIGVV
+438 HKGRSKSVSMSVV
-451 GSVRDFRLP
+451 GDIRDFRLP
-460 CVDIRL
+460 SVDIRL
-466 KFDKAEELIVT
+466 KFDKSEEVIVE
-477 QNLELGKER
+477 QKLELGKER
-486 CPGSRKKR
+486 CPENRKKR

-501 IGHAVMY
+501 IGHAIMY

-536 FAGEIDSR
+536 FAGEIYCR

-558 QAERVIYNNPD
+558 QAERVIYSNPD
-569 MWLLGSSSDIQSL
+569 MWLLGSSSDIRSL
-582 WKELSS
+582 WKELSV
-588 AVMDCGYDLPL
+588 AVMDCGFDLPL
-599 PLSHRETEQGGS
+599 PLSHRDVEQNGS
-611 ISEGLDSKDVMVT
+611 ISNGLDCKDVMVT

-638 EGMDYVWSVLSD
+638 EGMDYVWSVLSN

-659 IKLGE
+659 IRLGE
-664 NGSMSGQ
+664 QGRMSGQ
-671 EFSEFIKQYGNKLT
+671 EFSDFIRQYGNKLT
-685 LDKMKDVYN
+685 PDKMKEVYN
-694 ERDPEYYL
+694 ERDPEYYF